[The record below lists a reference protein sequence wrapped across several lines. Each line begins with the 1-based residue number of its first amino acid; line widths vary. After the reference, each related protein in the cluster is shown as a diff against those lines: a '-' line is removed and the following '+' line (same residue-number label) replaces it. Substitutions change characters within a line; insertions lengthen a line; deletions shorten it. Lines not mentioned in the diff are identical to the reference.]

1 MDLENNQQ
9 KLQVTD
15 EKVEEI
21 EFEENNLEVSSDD
34 SENGMNVN
42 IISIYFLFFIIF

>member
-21 EFEENNLEVSSDD
+21 EIEENNLEVSSDD
-34 SENGMNVN
+34 MK
-42 IISIYFLFFIIF
+42 